1 MSTKAMAECHKFVL
15 LSSTHLID
23 NRNAFRT
30 NDSAKI
36 KDELLKMIQTI
47 DNIVHRKY
55 GRVQDFYSDI
65 YDNHLSELLHEFIN
79 IALIYLRHRSCI
91 KGDSS
96 FINIFRD
103 YLCAYNCKNLNI
115 LYHYLANAGVIMSGC
130 TRIYLNDSTLK
141 GTDPVIIDN
150 PQFFLNEILNAKYR
164 VSKTKVKT
172 CIIETFQKT
181 GVRHLRFAR
190 VMLED
195 AMLLRKETKNI
206 CKKVFDKWSNEN
218 KNKHEK
224 FEKELAGIV
233 EQLDIAIRKLR

>member
-1 MSTKAMAECHKFVL
+1 MSTTSKAMAECNKFVL

-47 DNIVHRKY
+47 DNIIHRKY

-141 GTDPVIIDN
+141 G
-150 PQFFLNEILNAKYR
+150 R
-164 VSKTKVKT
+164 
-172 CIIETFQKT
+172 
-181 GVRHLRFAR
+181 
-190 VMLED
+190 
-195 AMLLRKETKNI
+195 
-206 CKKVFDKWSNEN
+206 
-218 KNKHEK
+218 
-224 FEKELAGIV
+224 
-233 EQLDIAIRKLR
+233 